1 MREISPHTRVKIKP
15 IQVSKKSPLDTSHE
29 PALPPEALWGSR
41 SISSSPQL
49 QISALDFKQWTPFV
63 SDEAGLQ
70 CDQSNVMILPLCVV
84 TAGGDHA
91 GLSP

>member
-1 MREISPHTRVKIKP
+1 M
-15 IQVSKKSPLDTSHE
+15 
-29 PALPPEALWGSR
+29 
-41 SISSSPQL
+41 
-49 QISALDFKQWTPFV
+49 